1 MASMKKII
9 LEQKEEN
16 EKLKNNV
23 LILVDLS
30 EELKKSMDKD
40 GENLKKFQGFYDIKK
55 KKLSKSQKKCFNLEK
70 EIKDLKERL
79 SLKERISEEDTDTI
93 RQLKKANRQDKC
105 SRCSVWVQEPEPQ
118 PEIIEVFG
126 MVYHT
131 KDLRKNEFGYMLPDG
146 SIFTTD

>member
-1 MASMKKII
+1 
-9 LEQKEEN
+9 
-16 EKLKNNV
+16 
-23 LILVDLS
+23 
-30 EELKKSMDKD
+30 
-40 GENLKKFQGFYDIKK
+40 
-55 KKLSKSQKKCFNLEK
+55 
-70 EIKDLKERL
+70 L

-105 SRCSVWVQEPEPQ
+105 SRCSVWVQEPEPE